1 MRMLGSVGD
10 VLGQI
15 QADRIERLLSRP
27 VSDLHRAVAE
37 AEAQID
43 SELNRASDPRVRA
56 QIGEGGEDQNELAR
70 AEAAVRRERERGVA
84 LDVFLHRAVVA
95 AGGTVER
102 NNNSLRIVTPQP
114 WRSLEVQER
123 YESLLPP
130 GSFSQGEESAAQDVL
145 HEEHPLLE
153 AAIRWVRSTRFRR
166 DDDHRLACVVVPDL
180 AEPDLIAT
188 FLITLQDGTAAKVE
202 RFEAVR
208 VSAKLE
214 VSKDSVS
221 DEQVSRLTLP
231 GNVPIGRLQELFGAW
246 WHPARTIAEAHAGRR
261 STDWKEELETFRN
274 LERDIQKP
282 EIDRWDHSTREAIL
296 GDYARQTQQPLL
308 FGDAPAL
315 PPALRRRLDEHRKR
329 VELQRSILDRRAHFE
344 APLVEPLGVLLRVPA
359 SLIEGS
365 R

>member
-1 MRMLGSVGD
+1 
-10 VLGQI
+10 
-15 QADRIERLLSRP
+15 
-27 VSDLHRAVAE
+27 
-37 AEAQID
+37 
-43 SELNRASDPRVRA
+43 
-56 QIGEGGEDQNELAR
+56 
-70 AEAAVRRERERGVA
+70 
-84 LDVFLHRAVVA
+84 
-95 AGGTVER
+95 
-102 NNNSLRIVTPQP
+102 
-114 WRSLEVQER
+114 VQER

-130 GSFSQGEESAAQDVL
+130 GSFSPGEESAAQDVL

-153 AAIRWVRSTRFRR
+153 AAVRWVRSSRFRK

-180 AEPDLIAT
+180 AEPDLVAT

-214 VSKDSVS
+214 VSRDAES
-221 DEQVSRLTLP
+221 DEQASHVTLP
-231 GNVPIGRLQELFGAW
+231 GNVPAGLLQELFGTW
-246 WHPARTIAEAHAGRR
+246 WQEARTVAEAQAGRR
-261 STDWKEELETFRN
+261 ATLWRDDLVAYRGSERN
-274 LERDIQKP
+274 IQKP
-282 EIDRWDHSTREAIL
+282 EIDRWDVSTREAIL

-315 PPALRRRLDEHRKR
+315 PPALRRRIDEHRKR

-359 SLIEGS
+359 SLIEGG